1 MANQKRLLPKIASE
15 GYCCEYG
22 YLKLCRARGETRREM
37 AGFLGVKF
45 RLIKHWYSLLK
56 KGKVECQCYSDCLRP
71 VIEDIENSTRGLL
84 DNSDSLGA
92 TGGINKLDSG
102 G

>member
-1 MANQKRLLPKIASE
+1 MANHKRLLPKIASE

-56 KGKVECQCYSDCLRP
+56 KGKVECQCYSDCLLP
-71 VIEDIENSTRGLL
+71 IVEDIERRGNSGL
-84 DNSDSLGA
+84 DNPD
-92 TGGINKLDSG
+92 GGG
-102 G
+102 GGPGVLE